1 MNVIYCDYGCGNE
14 AKYVLKNG
22 KHCCQP
28 YFSKC
33 PSIRKKNSEG
43 LKKAYGEGTKSQG
56 YNTSSSNIEKL
67 QNNTEKRIQKQLK
80 EAFIENS
87 KASNESINNYLT
99 NYLYWPRVC
108 SSCGLNEWRGY
119 PIPLELHHKNGNNRD
134 NRLENLEYLC
144 LNCHAITSNF
154 RGKNINS
161 GKVKVSDE
169 QLIGALKSNPSI
181 RQALLSV
188 GLSPKGGNYTRACK
202 LQGILN
208 IQGE

>member
-1 MNVIYCDYGCGNE
+1 MNIKYCEYGCGSE
-14 AKYVLKNG
+14 AKYILKNG

-28 YFSKC
+28 YASKC

-43 LKKAYGEGTKSQG
+43 LKKAYREGTKSQQ
-56 YNTSSSNIEKL
+56 YNTSLSNIEKL
-67 QNNTEKRIQKQLK
+67 QNNTEKRVQKQLK

-99 NYLYWPRVC
+99 NYLYWPKVC
-108 SSCGLNEWRGY
+108 SNCGLSEWQGR
-119 PIPLELHHKNGNNRD
+119 PVPLELHHKNGNSRD

-169 QLIGALKSNPSI
+169 QLLEALKTTSSI

-208 IQGE
+208 TQGE